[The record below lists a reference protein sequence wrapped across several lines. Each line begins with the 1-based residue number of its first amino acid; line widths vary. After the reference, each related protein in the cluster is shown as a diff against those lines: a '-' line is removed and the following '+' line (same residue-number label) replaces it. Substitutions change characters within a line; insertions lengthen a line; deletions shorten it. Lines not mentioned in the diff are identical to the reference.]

1 MNASCH
7 GTDSIVTV
15 SLRSS
20 TLRGPYQG
28 KFGVSIPF
36 RGGMKLEVSTYIPG
50 SLPGKNPVLVPKV

>member
-7 GTDSIVTV
+7 GTVSMVTV

-36 RGGMKLEVSTYIPG
+36 RGMKLEVSAYIPG